1 MKNNNLAG
9 LPGSVACDNDPVVC
23 RVSDKG
29 ADTDNPS
36 LPASARLPINRCNL
50 PAVILGS
57 LTFQKHPSSLE
68 IDGVAELHR
77 EFFALLARC
86 DDAAERC
93 KHFHQYMTESF
104 RLDALEEA
112 GLTAAIKKNRG
123 KLNYLKLIRGWH
135 FNSDQIEGAVL
146 KAWAESRFGLL
157 PRYHGA
163 PIRDLSEAPYQHYLE
178 QRAAGLYN
186 TNALEAQLDLVYTYT
201 QSELVRRFPDKTHFR
216 LYRGV
221 NRWQAHEKLG
231 QKDGETLV
239 LLNNVNSFSTDQ
251 ERAGEF
257 GDTVFATDVPFSKIF
272 CCADVLPGKLQG
284 EGEWLVIGG
293 VYGVLQK

>member
-1 MKNNNLAG
+1 MNDVA
-9 LPGSVACDNDPVVC
+9 GSVASDKDPAHC
-23 RVSDKG
+23 RVSDK
-29 ADTDNPS
+29 AANADNPS

-57 LTFQKHPSSLE
+57 LTFQKHPSRLE
-68 IDGVAELHR
+68 IDSVAELHR
-77 EFFALLARC
+77 DFFELLARC
-86 DDAAERC
+86 NDPAERNR
-93 KHFHQYMTESF
+93 HFHQYMTESF
-104 RLDALEEA
+104 RLDSLEEA
-112 GLTAAIKKNRG
+112 GLTEGIKKNRG

-163 PIRDLSEAPYQHYLE
+163 PIRDLSEPTYQHYLE
-178 QRAAGLYN
+178 QRATGLYN

-221 NRWQAHEKLG
+221 NGWQAHEKLG

-239 LLNNVNSFSTDQ
+239 LLNNVNSFSSDA

-257 GDTVFATDVPFSKIF
+257 GDTVFATEVPLAKVF

-293 VYGVLQK
+293 VYGVLPR

>member
-1 MKNNNLAG
+1 MKNNDGEAG
-9 LPGSVACDNDPVVC
+9 CCGAASDNAPGLCRDND
-23 RVSDKG
+23 KEH
-29 ADTDNPS
+29 DTGNPS
-36 LPASARLPINRCNL
+36 LPPSARLPINRCNL

-57 LTFQKHPSSLE
+57 ITFQKHPSPLI
-68 IDGVAELHR
+68 IDSVAELHR

-86 DDAAERC
+86 EDAQARC
-93 KHFHQYMTESF
+93 RHFHQYMIESF
-104 RLDALEEA
+104 RLDALEDA
-112 GLTAAIKKNRG
+112 GMSAGIKKNRG

-146 KAWAESRFGLL
+146 KAWAESRFGLM

-163 PIRDLSEAPYQHYLE
+163 PIRDYSEAAYGHYLE
-178 QRAAGLYN
+178 QRATGLYN

-201 QSELVRRFPDKTHFR
+201 QSELARRFPDKSHFH
-216 LYRGV
+216 LFRGV
-221 NRWQAHEKLG
+221 NGWQAHEKLG
-231 QKDGETLV
+231 HKDGETLV

-257 GDTVFATDVPFSKIF
+257 GDTVFAADVPFSKVL

-293 VYGVLQK
+293 VYGVSAR

>member
-1 MKNNNLAG
+1 MEKAKC
-9 LPGSVACDNDPVVC
+9 GSVASDNDPDRC
-23 RVSDKG
+23 RVSDK
-29 ADTDNPS
+29 AHNPDNPT

-57 LTFQKHPSSLE
+57 FTFQQHPSRLE

-77 EFFALLARC
+77 EFFSILSHWDDPADRC
-86 DDAAERC
+86 RM
-93 KHFHQYMTESF
+93 FHQYMTESF
-104 RLDALEEA
+104 RLDSLEDA
-112 GLTAAIKKNRG
+112 GLTDSIKKNRG

-135 FNSDQIEGAVL
+135 FNSDQVEGAVL
-146 KAWAESRFGLL
+146 KAWVESRFGLM

-163 PIRDLSEAPYQHYLE
+163 PIRDLADEAYQHYLA
-178 QRAAGLYN
+178 QRVAGLYN
-186 TNALEAQLDLVYTYT
+186 TNALEAQLDLVYTFT
-201 QSELVRRFPDKTHFR
+201 QFELACRFPDKTHFH

-231 QKDGETLV
+231 HKDGQTLV
-239 LLNNVNSFSTDQ
+239 LLNNVNSFSADAD
-251 ERAGEF
+251 RAGEF
-257 GDTVFATDVPFSKIF
+257 GDTVFATEVPFSKVI

-293 VYGVLQK
+293 VYGVKAK